1 MELWEFQWGSSG
13 LQLFQWEPVARASGQ
28 GQGQSYSGRGQGDE
42 TREVWVSKVSAH
54 SNLVSPAALVN
65 LTDDHSSSS

>member
-1 MELWEFQWGSSG
+1 MG
-13 LQLFQWEPVARASGQ
+13 LQWVPVGPVGASGQ
-28 GQGQSYSGRGQGDE
+28 GQGQGKGPVGATVGGASRSG